1 MQPVHRRIRFSATI
15 AILAVVITVGCASI
29 GGSGTSSES
38 GVVGTTVVD
47 AGCPNTPSRNP
58 CADRPIRAR
67 LSLTDER
74 SGAEV
79 GMAESAPDGSFHINA
94 APGHYLLHATGW
106 TSAPLPAAPP
116 PLPVEVRTGHVTP
129 VLVRFDSGVR

>member
-1 MQPVHRRIRFSATI
+1 MDRRIGVSATI
-15 AILAVVITVGCASI
+15 AMLPLVITVGCAPV
-29 GGSGTSSES
+29 GGLGTLPES

-47 AGCPNTPSRNP
+47 AGCPNTPSRDP
-58 CADRPIRAR
+58 CPDRPIRAR

-79 GMAESAPDGSFHINA
+79 GMAESAPDGSFHIKA
-94 APGHYLLHATGW
+94 APGHYLLHAAGW

-116 PLPVEVRTGHVTP
+116 PQPVEVRTGRVTP